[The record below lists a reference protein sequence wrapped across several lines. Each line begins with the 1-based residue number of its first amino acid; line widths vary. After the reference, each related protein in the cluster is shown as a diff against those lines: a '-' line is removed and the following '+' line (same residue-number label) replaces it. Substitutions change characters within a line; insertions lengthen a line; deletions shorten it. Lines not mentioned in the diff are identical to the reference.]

1 MYETVCT
8 LLSPFLGVQC
18 DWRGFTA
25 VKCRNTAPFLVNIL
39 GNHQVSA
46 LCEECVNDSQV
57 SGFGKLSVSVGKSCH
72 GGDICQCGGREL

>member
-1 MYETVCT
+1 M
-8 LLSPFLGVQC
+8 
-18 DWRGFTA
+18 
-25 VKCRNTAPFLVNIL
+25 NIL

-72 GGDICQCGGREL
+72 GGDICQCGGRELCVWHCGIGREKVEEMVDGNVNFEKFRV